1 MQILEL
7 NENQGLNPKR
17 PKHLNPQ
24 SMEVATKLLGVFRLP
39 SFREGLLIV
48 FCFVILIILLQMNLF
63 PRTLEMKVGQAS
75 KTDVITPRDIVDRE
89 ATLVAQKEAVKRAL
103 DIAKQDLE
111 YYSVDESVGQMGAFN
126 LNRFFELMDSAR
138 KRYDTSGTITP
149 VDLQVSK
156 YKSFFYIPP
165 KPALLQQII
174 RLGNEDYQQLK
185 VNAHQILVE
194 LETKQRIDAKGL
206 PQVKTDIPLM
216 VNKRNVSPKLAS
228 ALTGLLEVSIQPNLV
243 LNAVRINRLENR
255 IRMEVP
261 EIVYHQGE
269 LLISKNQ
276 VITEN
281 DMKMLEELHLTVDKT
296 NQVKV
301 SLSLAIF
308 ILILIGVGWVYIN
321 QFHSELFKQ
330 ERLLYLL
337 LLILLLTI
345 GMIKVL
351 SLVDNSAIPYLAPV
365 SFAAMLITILIDS
378 QVALAMSVVLSL
390 LGGIIVEYNL
400 ALTIFYYISG
410 VVAVLTLTGFH
421 RQRDLV
427 RSGSLLMFSNAVL
440 VTVLNLLFQ
449 TSFNYA
455 AVLLATAGGFL
466 SAVLA
471 IGSLPFLENIFKI
484 TSPIRLLE
492 LSNPGHPL
500 LRRLQIE
507 APGTYQHSIMVGNL
521 AESAAEGIG
530 ADALWARVGSLYH
543 DIGKIRRP
551 YFFVENQ
558 FSQENPH
565 EKLNPTLSTLIITY
579 HVKEGVEIA
588 REHGLPDKLIDI
600 IEQHHGTDLVRY
612 FYKRAADN
620 AQTELPEEDFRY
632 EGPKPQSKEAALVMM
647 ADSVE
652 AAVKSLPKPTP
663 SKVEALVQKIIRERL
678 DDGQFD
684 ECNLTLKDLTK
695 IKNSFLK
702 VLGGLFHTRIEYPET
717 VLKEIEKKNGDIPK

>member
-1 MQILEL
+1 MEL
-7 NENQGLNPKR
+7 NESQGLNPKR
-17 PKHLNPQ
+17 PKRLNPR
-24 SMEVATKLLGVFRLP
+24 SVEVAAKLLGIIRMP
-39 SFREGLLIV
+39 SFREGFLIL
-48 FCFVILIILLQMNLF
+48 FCFVMLIILLQMNLF
-63 PRTLEMKVGQAS
+63 PRTLDVKVGQAS
-75 KTDVITPRDIVDRE
+75 KEDIITPRDIVDRE
-89 ATLVAQKEAVKRAL
+89 ATILAQQEAVKRAL

-111 YYSVDESVGQMGAFN
+111 FYSIDESVGRICAFK

-138 KRYDTSGTITP
+138 KRYQASGVITP
-149 VDLQVSK
+149 TDLQVSK
-156 YKSFFYIPP
+156 YKSYFFTPP
-165 KPALLQQII
+165 TPGLLRQII
-174 RLGNEDYQQLK
+174 RLESDDYQQLK
-185 VNAHQILVE
+185 IYAHQILIE
-194 LETKQRIDAKGL
+194 LETKQRIDAKSL
-206 PQVKTDIPLM
+206 PRYRMDLPSL
-216 VNKRNVSPKLAS
+216 VSGRAASSLAS
-228 ALTGLLEVSIQPNLV
+228 VLTGLLEVSLQPNMV
-243 LNAVRINRLENR
+243 LDAARINRLENR
-255 IRMEVP
+255 VRMEVP
-261 EIVYHQGE
+261 EVVHHQGE
-269 LLISKNQ
+269 LLIAKNQ

-281 DMKMLEELHLTVDKT
+281 DMKMLEELHLIVDTT

-301 SLSLAIF
+301 FLSLAVF
-308 ILILIGVGWVYIN
+308 ILILIGVGWVYIY
-321 QFHSELFKQ
+321 QFHSDLFKQ

-337 LLILLLTI
+337 ILILLLAI

-351 SLVDNSAIPYLAPV
+351 SLVDNQAVAYLAPV

-378 QVALAMSVVLSL
+378 QLALAMTIMLSL

-400 ALTIFYYISG
+400 ALTIFYFVSG
-410 VVAVLTLTGFH
+410 VVAVLTLSGFH

-427 RSGSLLMFSNAVL
+427 RSGSILMVSNAVL

-449 TSFNYA
+449 TSFNYG

-484 TSPIRLLE
+484 TSAIRLLE

-521 AESAAEGIG
+521 AEAAAEGIG
-530 ADALWARVGSLYH
+530 ADALWARVGSYYH

-579 HVKEGVEIA
+579 HVKEGAEIA

-612 FYKRAADN
+612 FYKRAAEN

-632 EGPKPQSKEAALVMM
+632 EGPKPQSKEAALVML

-663 SKVEALVQKIIRERL
+663 SKVEAVVQKIIRERL

-702 VLGGLFHTRIEYPET
+702 VLGGLFHNRIEYPET